1 MIIWDSKT
9 VRNDI
14 RLRVLY
20 MYQLLLRYT
29 DADHQLTTNQ
39 IRAIMEKEHGIT
51 MHRTT
56 VPGDIE
62 MMKAAGIDVHA
73 RRSRQNKYYLDTR
86 C

>member
-56 VPGDIE
+56 VPRDIE
-62 MMKAAGIDVHA
+62 MMKAAGIDVQSKKA
-73 RRSRQNKYYLDTR
+73 SVSRCLSL
-86 C
+86 